1 MKHSLKWSLLPSLVL
16 SLILGISGV
25 CHAENLSGTKE
36 ETMWDEEYTDT
47 DTRKGMLAVRFHF
60 KEIRLRMTIIFPTG
74 LTGGKAFTVSLDK
87 DVGYI
92 ANLSLAGERY
102 KVTGVT
108 AISELREYDCHVE
121 PDTVCVE
128 AGRISICKVFVNPG
142 SVQKFP
148 EETETLMTEQAEK
161 QEIIERKKQEEQ
173 IKPDVEE
180 EMLRTEPDRRQI
192 PVLGILGMALI
203 LICAGSLFY
212 LRKQDK

>member
-1 MKHSLKWSLLPSLVL
+1 MKHRSKWIFLPSLAL

-25 CHAENLSGTKE
+25 CYADGLAEAKG

-47 DTRKGMLAVRFHF
+47 DTGKGTLAVRCQVFQGF
-60 KEIRLRMTIIFPTG
+60 QGAVTIYFTG

-128 AGRISICKVFVNPG
+128 AGRISICKVFGNPG

-173 IKPDVEE
+173 IKPGVEE

>member
-1 MKHSLKWSLLPSLVL
+1 MKHKSKWSFVPSLAL
-16 SLILGISGV
+16 SLVLGISGV
-25 CHAENLSGTKE
+25 CNADGLVGAKG

-47 DTRKGMLAVRFHF
+47 DTGKGTLAVRCQVFQGF
-60 KEIRLRMTIIFPTG
+60 QGAVTIYFTG
-74 LTGGKAFTVSLDK
+74 LTGGRAFTVSLDK

-142 SVQKFP
+142 SIQKFP

-173 IKPDVEE
+173 IKPAVEE
-180 EMLRTEPDRRQI
+180 EMLKTEPDRRQI

>member
-1 MKHSLKWSLLPSLVL
+1 MKHKSKWSFVPSLAL
-16 SLILGISGV
+16 SLVLGISGV
-25 CHAENLSGTKE
+25 CNADGLVGAKG

-47 DTRKGMLAVRFHF
+47 DTGKGMLAVRCQVFQGF
-60 KEIRLRMTIIFPTG
+60 QGAVTIYFTG
-74 LTGGKAFTVSLDK
+74 LTGGRAFTVSLDK

-142 SVQKFP
+142 SIQKFP

-173 IKPDVEE
+173 IKPAVEE
-180 EMLRTEPDRRQI
+180 EMLKTEPDRRQI

-203 LICAGSLFY
+203 LICAGKLVLF
-212 LRKQDK
+212 KKTG

>member
-1 MKHSLKWSLLPSLVL
+1 MKHKSKWSFVL
-16 SLILGISGV
+16 SLALSLVLGISGV
-25 CHAENLSGTKE
+25 CYADGLVGAKG

-47 DTRKGMLAVRFHF
+47 DTGKGTLAVRCQVFQGF
-60 KEIRLRMTIIFPTG
+60 QGAVTIYFTG
-74 LTGGKAFTVSLDK
+74 LTGGRAFTVSLDK